1 MMPKN
6 SDLSKEI
13 TYVDAIPEKASFLVP
28 EEGSLKLLLASFGKL
43 KDLEIEVSVKKNGT
57 FQGAFADFSSF
68 SGKVI
73 LNVRLLGEGASC
85 DWHLASMAS
94 KEEKKSFLTSVI
106 HEAPHTT
113 ARMSNYGIAREKSF
127 LTFAGTSEILH
138 GSRQSVT
145 RQDAKIIVFDCTADG
160 LASPI
165 LKISENDVDA
175 SHAAVVG
182 RLNEEHLFYLESR
195 GIGEEEAKRLIALG
209 YLKPIE
215 NFFSDQSLVARIDSA
230 IEGGI

>member
-1 MMPKN
+1 MPKN
-6 SDLSKEI
+6 NGLSKEI

-28 EEGSLKLLLASFGKL
+28 EEGSLKLLLASFGDL
-43 KDLEIEVSVKKNGT
+43 KDFEIDVSVNKNGM

-85 DWHLASMAS
+85 DWHLASVGS
-94 KEEKKSFLTSVI
+94 KGEKKSFFTSVT

-113 ARMSNYGIAREKSF
+113 ALMSNYGIARGKSF
-127 LTFAGTSEILH
+127 LAFSGTSEILN
-138 GSRQSVT
+138 GSRKSTT
-145 RQDAKIIVFDCTADG
+145 RQNAKIIVFDKTADG

-175 SHAAVVG
+175 SHSAVVG

-215 NFFSDQSLVARIDSA
+215 RYFSDQSLVARIDSA

>member
-1 MMPKN
+1 MPKN
-6 SDLSKEI
+6 SDLNKEI
-13 TYVDAIPEKASFLVP
+13 TYVDTIPEKASFLVP
-28 EEGSLKLLLASFGKL
+28 EDGSLKLLLASFKAMS
-43 KDLEIEVSVKKNGT
+43 DIDIEVSVNKNGT
-57 FQGAFADFSSF
+57 FLGAFADFADF

-85 DWHLASMAS
+85 DWHLASMA
-94 KEEKKSFLTSVI
+94 EKDNKKTFLTSVT
-106 HEAPHTT
+106 HEAPHTS
-113 ARMSNYGIAREKSF
+113 ALMSNYGIAREKSF
-127 LTFAGTSEILH
+127 LVFAGTSEIKN
-138 GSRQSVT
+138 GSRKSVT
-145 RQDAKIIVFDCTADG
+145 RQTAKIIVFDKTADG

-165 LKISENDVDA
+165 LKIAENDVDA

-182 RLNEEHLFYLESR
+182 RLNEDHLFYLESR

-215 NFFSDQSLVARIDSA
+215 NYFSDKALVARIDSA